1 MEHHDKMFNGMGEFK
16 FFLPAYEG
24 YWTRMEKQITLD
36 RPEKSQVKMQTDY
49 PGEKKWK
56 GRIQGKV
63 EAEAERGR
71 GKEEETEKKLVN
83 LSLEPTSKSSAV

>member
-1 MEHHDKMFNGMGEFK
+1 MHTEHHDKKLFNGMGEFK
-16 FFLPAYEG
+16 SFLPAYKG

-36 RPEKSQVKMQTDY
+36 RSEKSQVKMQTDC

-56 GRIQGKV
+56 GGIQGKV

-71 GKEEETEKKLVN
+71 GKEEETEKN
-83 LSLEPTSKSSAV
+83 